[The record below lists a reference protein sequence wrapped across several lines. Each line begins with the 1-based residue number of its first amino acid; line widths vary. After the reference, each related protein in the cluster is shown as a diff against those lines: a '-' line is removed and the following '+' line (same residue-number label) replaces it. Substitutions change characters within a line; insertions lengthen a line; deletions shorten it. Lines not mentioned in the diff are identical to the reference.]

1 MLIPPPIVTVPTTVM
16 PVPLGS
22 KLRTSPPTVT
32 RPPGVSVSPAITT
45 LVIGGWD
52 GRVPVLVTKV
62 VGDAVVV
69 TPLRITTFPVG
80 DRDIVCPE
88 TVIAPPGVKVCEPM
102 TNADF
107 EFSVYVEE
115 PISNT
120 GLVLTLAVGV
130 GEGNVMTAPPTVI
143 APPGKRVW
151 ELMTKP
157 PLELA
162 VTVWPS
168 ITTTAGGVVV
178 GVGVGSGVK
187 PLMIIAP
194 PELAEIR

>member
-1 MLIPPPIVTVPTTVM
+1 
-16 PVPLGS
+16 
-22 KLRTSPPTVT
+22 
-32 RPPGVSVSPAITT
+32 
-45 LVIGGWD
+45 
-52 GRVPVLVTKV
+52 
-62 VGDAVVV
+62 
-69 TPLRITTFPVG
+69 
-80 DRDIVCPE
+80 
-88 TVIAPPGVKVCEPM
+88 
-102 TNADF
+102 
-107 EFSVYVEE
+107 
-115 PISNT
+115 
-120 GLVLTLAVGV
+120 LTLAVGV